1 MVYEKIPR
9 EIRLNACIL
18 RRKRV
23 KLPQIASSLEISQ
36 STIYRA
42 IANSKKHGDINRIQ
56 QKHSPSAFIPPGI
69 SEVFRF
75 ILLSIS

>member
-42 IANSKKHGDINRIQ
+42 IANSKKHGDINEIQ
-56 QKHSPSAFIPPGI
+56 QKHGPSAFISPGI

>member
-1 MVYEKIPR
+1 MYEKIPR

-23 KLPQIASSLEISQ
+23 KPPQIAGSLGISQ

-42 IANSKKHGDINRIQ
+42 IANSKKHGDINGIQ
-56 QKHSPSAFIPPGI
+56 QKHSPSTFISPGI